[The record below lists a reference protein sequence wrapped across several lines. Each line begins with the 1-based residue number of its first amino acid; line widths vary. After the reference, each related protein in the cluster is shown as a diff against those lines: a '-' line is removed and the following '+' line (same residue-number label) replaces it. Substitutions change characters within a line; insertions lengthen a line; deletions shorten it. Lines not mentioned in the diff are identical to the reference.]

1 MQPTEF
7 VPDAADL
14 AVLAYRLG
22 WPGELAVVAP
32 AEPTP
37 ARRRAPNHLVRF
49 IPKALRRKLIPAALR
64 RKLIPAA
71 LRRKF
76 AGRRQPLHGW
86 PVALSV
92 PAPDSGR
99 SWLPSVKITGGPLD

>member
-22 WPGELAVVAP
+22 WPGKLPVAAP
-32 AEPTP
+32 VEPKL
-37 ARRRAPNHLVRF
+37 ARRRAPSHLARF
-49 IPKALRRKLIPAALR
+49 IPKALRRNLIP
-64 RKLIPAA
+64 KA

-76 AGRRQPLHGW
+76 AGRRQPLQGW

>member
-7 VPDAADL
+7 VPDAADI

-22 WPGELAVVAP
+22 WPGELAAVAP
-32 AEPTP
+32 AEPKP
-37 ARRRAPNHLVRF
+37 ARRRAPNHLARF
-49 IPKALRRKLIPAALR
+49 IPKALR

>member
-14 AVLAYRLG
+14 AVLAFRLG
-22 WPGELAVVAP
+22 WPGELPCALP
-32 AEPTP
+32 AEPKP
-37 ARRRAPNHLVRF
+37 VRRRAPSRLARF
-49 IPKALRRKLIPAALR
+49 
-64 RKLIPAA
+64 IPAA

-92 PAPDSGR
+92 PAPDSGS
-99 SWLPSVKITGGPLD
+99 SWLPSVKLTGHPLD

>member
-14 AVLAYRLG
+14 AVLAFRLG
-22 WPGELAVVAP
+22 WPGEL
-32 AEPTP
+32 PTALP
-37 ARRRAPNHLVRF
+37 LDPKPVRRRARNSLIRF
-49 IPKALRRKLIPAALR
+49 IPLALR

-76 AGRRQPLHGW
+76 AGRRLPLHGW

-92 PAPDSGR
+92 PGPDDGR
-99 SWLPSVKITGGPLD
+99 SWLPSVKLTGNPLD